1 MPTQH
6 VTRERSAYNVLFA
19 ALGKAGCIDEALA
32 CFRRMEDEAGLAPG
46 AYEYGTLI
54 AACGGALDRRQGQG
68 EGEGEEAEAEVAR
81 LVGMAR
87 GLLGEAERAT
97 MLLRGGGGDGGM
109 GNCYVQMLKV
119 YGKAGRWGQARALL
133 GALLCSWGLGDHLS
147 HSHGAMSLS
156 FFHRHNAPIPTPN
169 QTEPNDRRDAM
180 RGGGPVLCALLRG
193 HALCGVCGTEG
204 GGAGVAGGGGRGGAR
219 GQGEK

>member
-1 MPTQH
+1 MNGWLFLLSSPNTFRHAHTETMPTQH

-32 CFRRMEDEAGLAPG
+32 CFRRMEDEAGFAPG

-54 AACGGALDRRQGQG
+54 AACGGALDRQQA
-68 EGEGEEAEAEVAR
+68 EGEGEEAETETEVAR
-81 LVGMAR
+81 LVGTAR

-97 MLLRGGGGDGGM
+97 ILLRGGGRDGGM

-133 GALLCSWGLGDHLS
+133 GALLC
-147 HSHGAMSLS
+147 
-156 FFHRHNAPIPTPN
+156 
-169 QTEPNDRRDAM
+169 
-180 RGGGPVLCALLRG
+180 
-193 HALCGVCGTEG
+193 
-204 GGAGVAGGGGRGGAR
+204 VAVV
-219 GQGEK
+219 